1 MKKDKVLYLTQQFT
15 KDMPLPTSDGSIDS
29 FHIEGYANTTQVDR
43 VGDVIPMT
51 AWGSALENYLK
62 NPIILAYHEDDK
74 PIGRMEDHRVDEK
87 GLWVK
92 ARISAAAEDVFNL
105 IKDGVLTA
113 FSVGFVIKD
122 AIYDSVTDLF
132 IIKELE
138 LLEISVVAVP
148 CNQDS
153 TFSLSK
159 SFDNETDYSEFKK
172 QYAEKVVEPK
182 EVTPPAPAA
191 ANIKKEWNMDPKE
204 LEQMLADAATNAAKA
219 VIKAQT
225 EAATKAA
232 EEKAVKDAED
242 ASLNAKIVAA
252 VKVGESGAEKL
263 LADIEKRFAD
273 QSEASTKALA
283 GLENTIKEKTAELE
297 AMQKS
302 KMSFNDK
309 SNPNEIT
316 YAEKETAVLA
326 AKAMGLPLNETKV
339 GRALIEKAGP
349 HVASATWELEVSL
362 TMENEVRRR
371 LVVAPLIKHVQMKT
385 NVMTIPVNPE
395 SSNDANWMASS
406 GTAFGTTE
414 SAGTPR
420 THLLKE
426 VTLNAYKVA
435 TREYLAYEEE
445 EDSLIVL
452 LPVIRD
458 AMIRRIARGVDKAYL
473 IGAGTGTDPVKG
485 LAKYDATS
493 TVQPTS
499 TGAASIA
506 NLRALRK
513 ELGYWGL
520 NPAEIVYVVSTD
532 IYYDLLD
539 DTAFMDMSKVG
550 PSATLLTGQI
560 GLIGNTPVLV
570 SDAFPTKAGGTS
582 VGITTNVGAI
592 CLASANFMG
601 GTQRGLRLD
610 TQDLVETQRKVMVAS
625 LRTGFTQ
632 FSTVNGDG
640 VSVLRWL

>member
-1 MKKDKVLYLTQQFT
+1 
-15 KDMPLPTSDGSIDS
+15 MPLPSGDEAITSIN
-29 FHIEGYANTTQVDR
+29 IEGYANTVQVDR
-43 VGDVIPMT
+43 VGDVIPAT
-51 AWGSALENYLK
+51 AWHKALENYLK
-62 NPIILAYHEDDK
+62 NPIILAHHDHAE
-74 PIGRMEDHRVDEK
+74 PIGRMMEHRVDEK

-105 IKDGVLTA
+105 IKDGILTA
-113 FSVGFVIKD
+113 FSVGFVVKD
-122 AIYDSVTDLF
+122 AVYDSVTDLF

-138 LLEISVVAVP
+138 LLEISVVSVP

-159 SFDNETDYSEFKK
+159 SFDDEKDYSEFKK

-204 LEQMLADAATNAAKA
+204 LELLLAKTAKDAADAVLKSQAEAAEKAAK
-219 VIKAQT
+219 
-225 EAATKAA
+225 
-232 EEKAVKDAED
+232 EKALKDAED
-242 ASLNAKIVAA
+242 AAINAKVVAA
-252 VKVGESGAEKL
+252 VKSGESGAEKL

-273 QSEASTKALA
+273 QSEMTSKQVAELSA
-283 GLENTIKEKTAELE
+283 TIKEKTAELE
-297 AMQKS
+297 AMTKS
-302 KMSFNDK
+302 KMSFGDK
-309 SNPNEIT
+309 NQAGEIT
-316 YAEKETAVLA
+316 YAEKEQAILC
-326 AKAMGLPLNETKV
+326 AKAMGVPFGDTKI
-339 GRALIEKAGP
+339 GRALIEKAGA
-349 HVASATWELEVSL
+349 HVASATWEKEVSL
-362 TMENEVRRR
+362 QMENEVRRR
-371 LVVAPLIKHVQMKT
+371 LVVTPLINHVQMAT

-395 SSNDANWMASS
+395 ASNNADWMAAN

-414 SAGTPR
+414 SAGTAR
-420 THLLKE
+420 THQLGE
-426 VTLNAYKVA
+426 ITLSSYKVA

-445 EDSLIVL
+445 EDSLLIL

-473 IGAGTGTDPVKG
+473 IGAGSGTDPVKG

-493 TVQPTS
+493 TVQPTN
-499 TGAASIA
+499 TGVASIA

-520 NPAEIVYVVSTD
+520 NPSEIVYVVSTD

-539 DTAFMDMSKVG
+539 DTTFQTMDKVG
-550 PSATLLTGQI
+550 PAATLLTGQI
-560 GLIGNTPVLV
+560 GVLANSPVLV
-570 SDAFPTKAGGTS
+570 SDAFPAKAGGTS

-592 CLASANFMG
+592 CVAPANFIG

-632 FSTVNGDG
+632 FSTANGDG

>member
-15 KDMPLPTSDGSIDS
+15 KDMPLPTSSETIDS
-29 FHIEGYANTTQVDR
+29 INIEGYANTTTVDR

-51 AWGSALENYLK
+51 AWVKALDNYLK
-62 NPIILAYHEDDK
+62 NPIILAYHEDCE
-74 PIGRMEDHRVDEK
+74 PIGRMVDHRVDEK

-113 FSVGFVIKD
+113 FSVGFIVKD
-122 AIYDSVTDLF
+122 AVYDAVTDLF

-159 SFDNETDYSEFKK
+159 SFDDEKDYNEFKS
-172 QYAEKVVEPK
+172 QFAEKKVETK
-182 EVTPPAPAA
+182 ELTPPAPAA
-191 ANIKKEWNMDPKE
+191 ENIKKEWNMDPKE
-204 LEQMLADAATNAAKA
+204 LEQLLATAATNAAVA
-219 VIKAQT
+219 VIKAQAD
-225 EAATKAA
+225 AAIKAA
-232 EEKAVKDAED
+232 EEKSVKDAED
-242 ASLNAKIVAA
+242 AIINAKVAA
-252 VKVGESGAEKL
+252 AIQTGQSGAEKL
-263 LADIEKRFAD
+263 FADIEKRFAD
-273 QSEASTKALA
+273 QSDASAKTLA
-283 GLENTIKEKTAELE
+283 GLEATIKEKAAELE
-297 AMQKS
+297 AIQKS
-302 KMSFNDK
+302 KMSFGDK
-309 SNPNEIT
+309 SAPEAIT
-316 YAEKETAVLA
+316 YQEKETAVLA
-326 AKAMGLPLNETKV
+326 AKAMGVAFGDTKI

-362 TMENEVRRR
+362 NMENEVRRR

-493 TVQPTS
+493 VVQPTN

-506 NLRALRK
+506 NLRSLRK
-513 ELGYWGL
+513 DLGYWGL
-520 NPAEIVYVVSTD
+520 NPSEIVYVVSTD
-532 IYYDLLD
+532 VYYDLLD
-539 DTAFMDMSKVG
+539 DTLFQTMDKVG
-550 PSATLLTGQI
+550 TSATLLTGQI
-560 GLIGNTPVLV
+560 GMIGNTPVLV
-570 SDAFPTKAGGTS
+570 SDAFPAKAGGTS

-592 CLASANFMG
+592 CVAAANFMG

-632 FSTVNGDG
+632 FSTANGDG